1 VSLEHRSPALRA
13 ELSTSEIRAEP
24 LWRPLFFQGQ
34 TRWPLNCLQLAGC
47 ALQSIRLWVSGIA
60 IRGGTSACGPGLR
73 RLDVRAVVRTSM
85 GRGLVPATASSR
97 NLASHYDLALLLP
110 IYHLLSFDS
119 LSAPVQPDYHG
130 LATTDAMALTEL
142 QPTLMHLGL
151 LLFTT
156 PMHLGKPPR
165 NPPARRPPP
174 GECGLAPPPLS
185 PQQQVIPSTPLVSLP
200 EPFLDGPGQQDTAAT
215 RLVVIGPAVLDRRQ
229 GAHTSVVAG
238 SVRLRGSAAA
248 EDGAWSRHACGQSC
262 LGGRRQAGRASR
274 QDSHGRARGL
284 VAAAAAAAA
293 ARAAPHL
300 RARTKS
306 RRADSAADR
315 TLYPPALQSSRCLP
329 TSSGSSSARLTPS
342 S

>member
-1 VSLEHRSPALRA
+1 MHDSKPSSSGLNGPFCTARWLRVARDVRATTVGQGGDGTIHVYRRGHVRRGRIVVGVSLEHRSPALRA

-174 GECGLAPPPLS
+174 GECG
-185 PQQQVIPSTPLVSLP
+185 
-200 EPFLDGPGQQDTAAT
+200 
-215 RLVVIGPAVLDRRQ
+215 
-229 GAHTSVVAG
+229 
-238 SVRLRGSAAA
+238 
-248 EDGAWSRHACGQSC
+248 
-262 LGGRRQAGRASR
+262 
-274 QDSHGRARGL
+274 
-284 VAAAAAAAA
+284 
-293 ARAAPHL
+293 
-300 RARTKS
+300 
-306 RRADSAADR
+306 
-315 TLYPPALQSSRCLP
+315 
-329 TSSGSSSARLTPS
+329 
-342 S
+342 

>member
-1 VSLEHRSPALRA
+1 VTDVGWALRKGAARARDRIRTVPKARPSLSWPGPHDLDRSRPYGPAARAPRSRDELSLRLGLCESKGTSPGLRVWQLREGRGNVAQQAARARFQAVIIGSQRALLHGSLAQSGRVARDVRATTVGQGGDGTIHVYRRGHIRRGRIVVGVSLEHRSPALRA

-47 ALQSIRLWVSGIA
+47 ALQSIRLWNSGIA

-85 GRGLVPATASSR
+85 SRGLVPATASSR
-97 NLASHYDLALLLP
+97 NFASHYDLALLLP
-110 IYHLLSFDS
+110 TYHLLSFDS

-156 PMHLGKPPR
+156 PMHLGKTPR

-174 GECGLAPPPLS
+174 GECG
-185 PQQQVIPSTPLVSLP
+185 
-200 EPFLDGPGQQDTAAT
+200 
-215 RLVVIGPAVLDRRQ
+215 
-229 GAHTSVVAG
+229 
-238 SVRLRGSAAA
+238 
-248 EDGAWSRHACGQSC
+248 
-262 LGGRRQAGRASR
+262 
-274 QDSHGRARGL
+274 
-284 VAAAAAAAA
+284 
-293 ARAAPHL
+293 
-300 RARTKS
+300 
-306 RRADSAADR
+306 
-315 TLYPPALQSSRCLP
+315 
-329 TSSGSSSARLTPS
+329 
-342 S
+342 